1 MKITIERINDD
12 YLMEAKGASGVP
24 VLMDNSTIEN
34 VQGTSPMELLL
45 MGVGGCSAI
54 DIIYIL
60 KKQRQT
66 IKSYSV
72 EIEGDTHEV
81 LEAKPFKAMTLKIY
95 LEGDI
100 PADKVKRAAAL
111 SFEKYCSVSITMQ
124 TSVKIKYQLFLNGEQ
139 IL

>member
-1 MKITIERINDD
+1 MTVSIKRINDE

-24 VLMDNSTIEN
+24 VLMDNSSVEN
-34 VQGTSPMELLL
+34 VQGSSPMELLM

-54 DIIYIL
+54 DIINIL
-60 KKQRQT
+60 KKQRQL

-72 EIEGDTHEV
+72 EIEGETHDV

-100 PADKVKRAAAL
+100 PTDKVIRAAAL

-124 TSVKIKYQLFLNGEQ
+124 TSVEIKYQLFLNGTN